1 MDVPRGP
8 ARGPRSKRLFHAHRA
23 RRPVA
28 RRRLSRQFTYSVDNA
43 SFISGVM
50 PEVWRRIEGRLYPL
64 ADERGL
70 QVHREQKP
78 VKTDQGH
85 PVGGIS
91 NFTWKAR
98 KGLGP
103 GFTLE
108 LKHNPRNYMV
118 VNLKASA
125 HYPLALAASIGLG
138 ALLSTFWLPYLLANW
153 ADLFRNP
160 LFLVA
165 VVAMWAVFGLLTR
178 TIFLSGVLAALS
190 SAAFGFIA
198 GYGLGWLVA
207 MAVAR
212 QRHGGTVHASLEALI
227 DGLDDPTGPAAPPAY
242 PSARAVQ
249 YGSAVPPLS
258 NAAPAAPTPHLP
270 TPKLVG
276 SQAFPAS
283 SLSMAACPQCRS
295 PVAVGVLN
303 CPTCGLGLQWS

>member
-1 MDVPRGP
+1 M
-8 ARGPRSKRLFHAHRA
+8 
-23 RRPVA
+23 A
-28 RRRLSRQFTYSVDNA
+28 RRRLSRQYTYSVDNA

-78 VKTDQGH
+78 VKTDGGQL
-85 PVGGIS
+85 VGGIS

-118 VNLKASA
+118 VNLKASP
-125 HYPLALAASIGLG
+125 HYPLAPVASVGLG
-138 ALLSTFWLPYLLANW
+138 AVLSYFWLPYLFANW

-165 VVAMWAVFGLLTR
+165 IVAMWAVFVLLTR
-178 TIFLSGVLAALS
+178 TIFLSGVLAVLS
-190 SAAFGFIA
+190 SAAFGFIG

-207 MAVAR
+207 MAVASR
-212 QRHGGTVHASLEALI
+212 RHGTPVHASLESLLDAL
-227 DGLDDPTGPAAPPAY
+227 DRPPGPAAPPAY
-242 PSARAVQ
+242 PAARAVP
-249 YGSAVPPLS
+249 YASAVPPT
-258 NAAPAAPTPHLP
+258 ATAPPGAPTPYLP

-295 PVAVGVLN
+295 PVAVGVVN
-303 CPTCGLGLQWS
+303 CPACGLGLQWS